1 MGYQVTGAPV
11 YEALGQALDAQKE
24 RLLPCVHCGFCLP
37 ACPTYNRL
45 GNEADSPRGR
55 LHLMQAVVEG
65 RLEPSSE
72 AFRTH
77 IDRCLGCRA
86 CEPVC
91 PSGVEYGTLL
101 ELARETATKAAPQG
115 LPTRFLLKVLGT
127 RALRSPFFFIGRLLR
142 GTGLATLGATVLPSY
157 RPFRALRLVLAML
170 ASTTRWQPMVS
181 EKATSGNTNSGGRDV
196 GRESRVAVLLGCVQE
211 GLFTRINS
219 ATVRVLEANGYEVV
233 LVEGQDC
240 CGALHAHGGDLEC
253 ARMLARSNIR
263 AFEAS
268 GADLIAVNAA
278 GCGAAMKDYG
288 ILLEGDPDFVQRAK
302 GVAASVRDV
311 TEILASSG
319 PRIGASVPCK
329 IAYDH
334 PCHLLHAQGVEQA
347 PITVLEAVPDAEVH
361 VVEGAEECCGG
372 AGIYGITHPKLG
384 GLIGEDKVSAVRAC
398 SADAVATPNPGC
410 MMQIGAGLRLEAS
423 TEGVIHPIELLDESY
438 RRAGFYR
445 AGGTE

>member
-211 GLFTRINS
+211 GLFTRINR

-263 AFEAS
+263 AFETS

-423 TEGVIHPIELLDESY
+423 TEGVLHPIELLDESY

>member
-1 MGYQVTGAPV
+1 VTGGPV
-11 YEALGQALDAQKE
+11 YEALGQALEAQKE

-101 ELARETATKAAPQG
+101 ELARETATKAVPQG

-142 GTGLATLGATVLPSY
+142 GTGFATLGATILPSY
-157 RPFRALRLVLAML
+157 GPFRTVRLVLAML
-170 ASTTRWQPMVS
+170 ASTTRWRPVAS
-181 EKATSGNTNSGGRDV
+181 EEATSGNIDSGSHDAC
-196 GRESRVAVLLGCVQE
+196 RESRVAVLLGCVQE

-288 ILLEGDPDFVQRAK
+288 ILLEGDPDFVQRAEEI
-302 GVAASVRDV
+302 ASSVRDV
-311 TEILASSG
+311 SEILVNSG

-334 PCHLLHAQGVEQA
+334 PCHLLHAQGVEHA

-361 VVEGAEECCGG
+361 VVAGAEECCGG
-372 AGIYGITHPKLG
+372 AGIYGITHPELG
-384 GLIGEDKVSAVRAC
+384 GLIGGDKVSAVRAC

-423 TEGVIHPIELLDESY
+423 NEGVIHPVELLDESY

-445 AGGTE
+445 TGGAE

>member
-1 MGYQVTGAPV
+1 MGYQVTGVPV

-423 TEGVIHPIELLDESY
+423 TEGVLHPIELLDESY

>member
-1 MGYQVTGAPV
+1 MGYQVTGVPV

-253 ARMLARSNIR
+253 ARRLARSNIR

-423 TEGVIHPIELLDESY
+423 TEGVLHPIELLDESY

>member
-170 ASTTRWQPMVS
+170 ASTTRWEPMVS

-423 TEGVIHPIELLDESY
+423 TEGVLHPIELLDESY

>member
-181 EKATSGNTNSGGRDV
+181 EKATSGNTHSGGRDV

-423 TEGVIHPIELLDESY
+423 TEGVLHPIELLDESY

>member
-253 ARMLARSNIR
+253 ARRLARSNIR

-423 TEGVIHPIELLDESY
+423 TEGVLHPIELLDESY

>member
-1 MGYQVTGAPV
+1 
-11 YEALGQALDAQKE
+11 
-24 RLLPCVHCGFCLP
+24 
-37 ACPTYNRL
+37 
-45 GNEADSPRGR
+45 
-55 LHLMQAVVEG
+55 MQAVVEG

-91 PSGVEYGTLL
+91 PSGVEYGALL

-115 LPTRFLLKVLGT
+115 LPTRFLLMVLGT
-127 RALRSPFFFIGRLLR
+127 RALRSPFFFIGRMLR
-142 GTGLATLGATVLPSY
+142 GTRLAALGATVLPSY
-157 RPFRALRLVLAML
+157 GPFRAVRLILAML
-170 ASTTRWQPMVS
+170 ASTTRWEPMAS
-181 EKATSGNTNSGGRDV
+181 EEATSGNIDSGSHDV
-196 GRESRVAVLLGCVQE
+196 SRKSRVAVLLGCVQE

-219 ATVRVLEANGYEVV
+219 ATVRVLEANGHEVI

-288 ILLEGDPDFVQRAK
+288 ILLEGDPDFVQRAEEI
-302 GVAASVRDV
+302 ASSVRDV
-311 TEILASSG
+311 SEILVNSG

-334 PCHLLHAQGVEQA
+334 PCHLLHAQGVEHA

-361 VVEGAEECCGG
+361 VVAGAEECCGG
-372 AGIYGITHPKLG
+372 AGIYGITHPELG
-384 GLIGEDKVSAVRAC
+384 GLIGGDKVSAVRAC

-423 TEGVIHPIELLDESY
+423 NEGVIHPVELLDESY

-445 AGGTE
+445 TGGAE

>member
-1 MGYQVTGAPV
+1 MTGGPV
-11 YEALGQALDAQKE
+11 YEALGQALEAQKE

-101 ELARETATKAAPQG
+101 ELARETATKAVPQG

-127 RALRSPFFFIGRLLR
+127 RALRSPFFFIGRMLR
-142 GTGLATLGATVLPSY
+142 GTRLATLGATILPSY
-157 RPFRALRLVLAML
+157 GPFRAVRLVLAML
-170 ASTTRWQPMVS
+170 ASTTRWRPVAS
-181 EKATSGNTNSGGRDV
+181 EEATSGNIDSGSHDTCRG
-196 GRESRVAVLLGCVQE
+196 SRVAVLLGCVQE

-288 ILLEGDPDFVQRAK
+288 ILLEGDPDFVQRAEEI
-302 GVAASVRDV
+302 ASSVRDV
-311 TEILASSG
+311 SEILVNSG

-334 PCHLLHAQGVEQA
+334 PCHLLHAQGVEHA

-361 VVEGAEECCGG
+361 VVAGAEECCGG
-372 AGIYGITHPKLG
+372 AGIYGITHPELG
-384 GLIGEDKVSAVRAC
+384 GLIGGDKVSAVRAC

-423 TEGVIHPIELLDESY
+423 NEGVIHPVELLDESY

-445 AGGTE
+445 TGGAE

>member
-181 EKATSGNTNSGGRDV
+181 EKATLGNTNSGGRDV

-253 ARMLARSNIR
+253 ARRLARSNIR

-423 TEGVIHPIELLDESY
+423 TEGVLHPIELLDESY

>member
-211 GLFTRINS
+211 GLFTRINR

-423 TEGVIHPIELLDESY
+423 TEGVLHPIELLDESY